1 MYTARALIRPPLR
14 EGGKGKAYEKKG
26 YFDGGERF
34 LTTSHLARRWGV
46 SSLTIIRLIEQRE
59 LGGLK
64 IRGNYRISMKSVME
78 YESRVAF

>member
-1 MYTARALIRPPLR
+1 MYTARAIIYPTFR
-14 EGGKGKAYEKKG
+14 EGGNGKAYVKKG
-26 YFDGGERF
+26 YFDVGERF

-64 IRGNYRISMKSVME
+64 IRGNYRISVKSVLD
-78 YESRVAF
+78 YETKVAF